1 MKNILTNWKTT
12 LIGIIAIGGLGYNAY
27 INGGFSVTDFL
38 ALVVGI
44 GFLIAKDGDKS
55 HTKDFMRG
63 EIPPDD
69 DEEDPPPPP
78 PGA

>member
-38 ALVVGI
+38 ALIVGI
-44 GFLIAKDGDKS
+44 GFLFSKDGDKS
-55 HTKDFMRG
+55 HTKDFMAGGG

-69 DEEDPPPPP
+69 DEESHP
-78 PGA
+78 PG